1 MKSTIFTFLFMG
13 ALGWAC
19 GARAADPQ
27 TYQVDLASVGNDDIN
42 QTLKATSDLLNLRK
56 SAPVSPFGLIAR
68 ARSDTDR
75 LKTALESFGYY
86 ESHVSITINGL
97 PLTDPSLGDALTAL
111 PKDSSAK
118 VAVSFMLGTLY
129 HLRRIDIDGEV
140 PPTINARDTLGLR
153 SGQPA
158 VAASVLAG
166 GARLLSA
173 LQEQGYAF
181 ARVDPPIA
189 YQAADAP
196 VLDLSFHVAAGLK
209 VKIGDIH
216 IEGLQR
222 VHASLVRRRLLL
234 HSGDPYKPS
243 AIEASRRDLL
253 GMNVFGQ
260 VSVEVGTKPDESGGV
275 PITFKL
281 RERLRHAITVNA
293 AYSSDLGGSG
303 GITWTDRNVFG
314 NAEQLSFAASVI
326 NLGGSDTTGTGYDT
340 NVKYLIPDFLRR
352 DQSLQFAISAIKQ
365 QLQAYDQKA
374 QTAGVTLSRKLS
386 SVWTVSAG
394 LSTTDET
401 IVQVTSAEQQTPGGP
416 YIPNPVTFNYTLIA
430 LPFKVIYDSTDLP
443 TPLEDPRHGF
453 RGTLSLT
460 PTLAIG
466 HPNATFLISTLTL
479 ATYFDLDNLLPI
491 APGRSVLAARVL
503 AGVAQGAGELSLPP
517 DQRFYAGGTS
527 TIRGYAYQLVGPLFP
542 YTDIPDRRHR
552 NNHGRRGIPAAPVH
566 QLGRGCVSWMQ
577 GMSARV
583 SSLCPMI
590 FGSAR
595 EWNTL
600 LHTIG
605 PIRFDI
611 AVPVGAALART
622 LSRFISDW
630 GRLSD
635 AAFLENAGVDRGR
648 TGAAAGA
655 GLARYWSSATQRA
668 DAFRSEARRG

>member
-1 MKSTIFTFLFMG
+1 MKSIIFTCLFMGG
-13 ALGWAC
+13 ALGWAG

-27 TYQVDLASVGNDDIN
+27 AYQVDLASVGNDEIN
-42 QTLKATSDLLNLRK
+42 QTLKATSDLLSLRT

-86 ESHVSITINGL
+86 QSRVTITINGL

-111 PKDSSAK
+111 PKGSSAR
-118 VAVSFMLGTLY
+118 VAVSFALGTMY
-129 HLRRIDIDGEV
+129 QLRRIDIDGEV
-140 PPTINARDTLGLR
+140 PSSIHALETLGLR

-158 VAASVLAG
+158 VAADVLAG

-189 YQAADAP
+189 YEAPDAP
-196 VLDLSFHVAAGLK
+196 VLDLSFHVAAGRK

-216 IEGLQR
+216 IDGLKR

-243 AIEASRRDLL
+243 AIEAARRDLL
-253 GMNVFGQ
+253 GMNIFGQ
-260 VSVEVGTKPDESGGV
+260 VSVQVGTKPDESDGV
-275 PITFKL
+275 PVTFVL

-303 GITWTDRNVFG
+303 GVTWTDRNVFG
-314 NAEQLSFAASVI
+314 NAEQLTVAASLT
-326 NLGGSDTTGTGYDT
+326 NLGGSDTTGTGYDSS
-340 NVKYLIPDFLRR
+340 VKYLIPDFLRR

-374 QTAGVTLSRKLS
+374 QTASVTLSRKLS
-386 SVWTVSAG
+386 SIWTVSAG

-401 IVQVTSAEQQTPGGP
+401 IMQVINATETPKGSGIYVP
-416 YIPNPVTFNYTLIA
+416 DPPTTFNYTLIA

-466 HPNATFLISTLTL
+466 HPNSTFLISTLTL
-479 ATYFDLDNLLPI
+479 ATYFDLNNLLPL
-491 APGRSVLAARVL
+491 APGRSVLAARAL

-527 TIRGYAYQLVGPLFP
+527 TIRGYAYQLVGPMFP
-542 YTDIPDRRHR
+542 HTDNPTGGTAITAGGVEFRQRLYANWGAVAFVDAGQVSASIKPLPSDIRVGAGAGVRYYTP
-552 NNHGRRGIPAAPVH
+552 
-566 QLGRGCVSWMQ
+566 
-577 GMSARV
+577 
-583 SSLCPMI
+583 
-590 FGSAR
+590 
-595 EWNTL
+595 
-600 LHTIG
+600 IG

-611 AVPVGAALART
+611 AVPVGRRQGEDSFEVYVGL
-622 LSRFISDW
+622 
-630 GRLSD
+630 GQ
-635 AAFLENAGVDRGR
+635 AF
-648 TGAAAGA
+648 
-655 GLARYWSSATQRA
+655 
-668 DAFRSEARRG
+668 

>member
-1 MKSTIFTFLFMG
+1 MKSNIFTYMLLSAVWLAG
-13 ALGWAC
+13 T
-19 GARAADPQ
+19 ARAADPQ
-27 TYQVDLASVGNDDIN
+27 PYQVELASVGTSEID
-42 QTLKATSDLLNLRK
+42 QALKATSDLLSLRT
-56 SAPVSPFGLIAR
+56 SGPVSPFGLIAR

-86 ESHVSITINGL
+86 ESHVTININGL

-111 PKDSSAK
+111 PKGSSAR
-118 VAVSFMLGTLY
+118 VAISFSLGTLY

-140 PPTINARDTLGLR
+140 PPPINARQTLGLS

-181 ARVDPPIA
+181 AQVDPPIA
-189 YQAADAP
+189 YEAADAP
-196 VLDLSFHVAAGLK
+196 ALDLSFHVAAGSK

-216 IEGLQR
+216 VEGLQR
-222 VHASLVRRRLLL
+222 VHESLVRKRLLL
-234 HSGDPYKPS
+234 HRGDLYKPS
-243 AIEASRRDLL
+243 AIEAARRDLL

-260 VSVEVGTKPDESGGV
+260 VSVQVGSKADESGGV

-281 RERLRHAITVNA
+281 RERLRHAISLAA

-303 GITWTDRNVFG
+303 GVTWTDRNVFG
-314 NAEQLSFAASVI
+314 NAEQLSVNATLT

-340 NVKYLIPDFLRR
+340 GVKYLIPDFLHR
-352 DQSLQFAISAIKQ
+352 DQSLQFAITGIKQ

-374 QTAGVTLSRKLS
+374 QTASVTLSRKLS

-401 IVQVTSAEQQTPGGP
+401 ILQVINATPNSSGVFVGDAP
-416 YIPNPVTFNYTLIA
+416 TKFDYTLIA
-430 LPFKVIYDSTDLP
+430 MPFKVVYDSTDLP

-453 RGTLSLT
+453 RGSLSLT

-466 HPNATFLISTLTL
+466 HPNATFLIATLSL

-491 APGRSVLAARVL
+491 APGRSVLAARAL
-503 AGVAQGAGELSLPP
+503 AGVAEGAGELSLPP

-527 TIRGYAYQLVGPLFP
+527 TIRGYGYQLVGPMFP
-542 YTDIPDRRHR
+542 HTDIPTGGTAITTGGLEFRQRLYTNWGVVAFADV
-552 NNHGRRGIPAAPVH
+552 G
-566 QLGRGCVSWMQ
+566 QVSASLKPLPDDIRVGVGA
-577 GMSARV
+577 GMRYYT
-583 SSLCPMI
+583 P
-590 FGSAR
+590 
-595 EWNTL
+595 
-600 LHTIG
+600 IG

-611 AVPVGAALART
+611 AVPVDRRPGEDSFEVYIGL
-622 LSRFISDW
+622 
-630 GRLSD
+630 GQ
-635 AAFLENAGVDRGR
+635 AF
-648 TGAAAGA
+648 
-655 GLARYWSSATQRA
+655 
-668 DAFRSEARRG
+668 